1 MTAPERQ
8 TCRGAFFSRVV
19 GVSLAML
26 AAGALA
32 PASAVAALSGT
43 SDAVRARGLAAPTP
57 VSLSSPTSP
66 DSRAFDGTW
75 EVRTSPGC
83 ATLTRSTVSVSRGKI
98 RGPGVSGKVDPAGNV
113 RTVGRAGFLSI
124 VSTGR
129 VGERTGSGVYRQ
141 SDGCTGTWQARKR

>member
-1 MTAPERQ
+1 MTAPERR
-8 TCRGAFFSRVV
+8 TYRTAFLRRVV
-19 GVSLAML
+19 GISLAVL
-26 AAGALA
+26 AANSLVPG
-32 PASAVAALSGT
+32 SAVAALSGT
-43 SDAVRARGLAAPTP
+43 SDAVRARSLTSPTP
-57 VSLSSPTSP
+57 TSLPLP
-66 DSRAFDGTW
+66 KPADLHAFDGTW

-83 ATLTRSTVSVSRGKI
+83 ATLTRSAVSVSRGKI